1 LGKKPLISS
10 KILLKIETLLI
21 IAVSFFLLNTFG
33 KKETTNQRP
42 EESIP
47 QVVEKTEILP
57 EKISVYFD
65 EEIYEIEKKMVM
77 SVEKCIRIATYTY
90 SKSPLTDLLEKRK
103 NDGIDVKVVSGK
115 NRDGHVPRF
124 DMVVNTQKNGIY
136 HPKFMVFDS
145 KDVLVSS
152 SNISSERSASNSA
165 VLFRDVPVAAGI
177 LESEINAVF
186 SNNFERRCETGC
198 ETEIGTIIFNPGRGC
213 VLIKN
218 EFLKAEKS
226 IKAGVYTVTSKNPVI
241 TGLKTAIKKGVDAKL
256 IFDNWKGDD
265 GKVVNKKAFSYLSSI
280 GASLKYDETEQKN
293 ESLFHHKFAVI
304 DGVTTVFG
312 SMNWTSSGCYRNRE
326 IIVINKDPHI
336 AQKFEKYFDS
346 LNQ

>member
-1 LGKKPLISS
+1 MGKKPLISS

-33 KKETTNQRP
+33 KKETTTQRP

-47 QVVEKTEILP
+47 QVVEKTEIST
-57 EKISVYFD
+57 ERTSVFFD

-77 SVEKCIRIATYTY
+77 SAEKCIRIATYTY

-115 NRDGHVPRF
+115 NRDGHIPQF

-145 KDVLVSS
+145 KDVIISS

-165 VLFRDVPVAAGI
+165 VLFRDVPVAASV
-177 LESEINAVF
+177 LESEIDAVF
-186 SNNFERRCETGC
+186 SNKFERRCETGC

-256 IFDNWKGDD
+256 VFDNWKGDD
-265 GKVVNKKAFSYLSSI
+265 GKVVNKKAFSYLSSK
-280 GASLKYDETEQKN
+280 GANIKFDEPEHQN
-293 ESLFHHKFAVI
+293 DSLFHHKFAVI

>member
-33 KKETTNQRP
+33 KKETTTQRP

-47 QVVEKTEILP
+47 QVVEKTEIST
-57 EKISVYFD
+57 ERTSVFFD

-77 SVEKCIRIATYTY
+77 SAEKCIRIATYTY

-115 NRDGHVPRF
+115 NRDGHIPQF

-145 KDVLVSS
+145 KDVIISS

-165 VLFRDVPVAAGI
+165 VLFRDVPVAASV
-177 LESEINAVF
+177 LESEIDAVF
-186 SNNFERRCETGC
+186 SNKFERRCETGC

-256 IFDNWKGDD
+256 VFDNWKGDD
-265 GKVVNKKAFSYLSSI
+265 GKVVNKKAFSYLSSK
-280 GASLKYDETEQKN
+280 GANIKFDEPEHQN
-293 ESLFHHKFAVI
+293 DSLFHHKFAVI

>member
-1 LGKKPLISS
+1 LGKKPLIPA
-10 KILLKIETLLI
+10 KLLIKLETVLI

-33 KKETTNQRP
+33 KKETITQNS
-42 EESIP
+42 EEPVP
-47 QVVEKTEILP
+47 QLVEKNEELP
-57 EKISVYFD
+57 EKTAVYFD

-77 SVEKCIRIATYTY
+77 SAKKSIKIATYTY
-90 SKSPLTDLLEKRK
+90 SKSPLIDLLEKRK
-103 NDGIDVKVVSGK
+103 NEGIDVKVVSGK
-115 NRDGHVPRF
+115 NRDGHVPQF

-165 VLFRDVPVAAGI
+165 VLFRDVPVAAGV
-177 LESEINAVF
+177 LESEIDTVF
-186 SNNFERRCETGC
+186 FNKFERRCETGC
-198 ETEIGTIIFNPGRGC
+198 ETEIGTMIFNPGKGC
-213 VLIKN
+213 VTIKN

-226 IKAGVYTVTSKNPVI
+226 IKAGVYTITSKNPVI

-265 GKVVNKKAFSYLSSI
+265 GKIVNKKAFSYLSSK
-280 GASLKYDETEQKN
+280 GANIKFDEPEHKN
-293 ESLFHHKFAVI
+293 DSLFHHKFAVI

-326 IIVINKDPHI
+326 IIVINKDPEI
-336 AQKFEKYFDS
+336 AQKFEKYFDA
-346 LNQ
+346 LNN